1 MSSLIHDGVIS
12 DAVRDMIVSTTG
24 ETVQSGRVGEDVLH
38 ADSCKQEERV
48 NTSIRN
54 ISGLVLVLTMIAN
67 FGCAI
72 GPPPADMIPIAEL
85 TSQGLRAGDA
95 VQVEIWGELDLSGE
109 FTVNRNGVVVF
120 PLLGDRNVSGI
131 PSDDLEQQLVIDY
144 AEFLENPSVNVTVLR
159 RIAILGEVKM
169 PGLYP
174 VDTTHTL
181 TEMLALAGGLSPTA
195 NKHDVQLIRDGVV
208 VRQSLDMFSLVDST
222 PIQAGDQIKVGERGW
237 LQRNLALFTT
247 GIAALTTIFVSI
259 VVAN

>member
-24 ETVQSGRVGEDVLH
+24 GTNQSGRVGEDVLH

-120 PLLGDRNVSGI
+120 PLLGDRNVSG
-131 PSDDLEQQLVIDY
+131 S
-144 AEFLENPSVNVTVLR
+144 
-159 RIAILGEVKM
+159 
-169 PGLYP
+169 
-174 VDTTHTL
+174 
-181 TEMLALAGGLSPTA
+181 
-195 NKHDVQLIRDGVV
+195 
-208 VRQSLDMFSLVDST
+208 
-222 PIQAGDQIKVGERGW
+222 
-237 LQRNLALFTT
+237 
-247 GIAALTTIFVSI
+247 
-259 VVAN
+259 